1 MFEGWRSS
9 PHPSPRILVGLLWF
23 SWRLLLRPSG
33 RPSQGSWV
41 PPPTRVILSGVPP
54 ARHPL
59 EPLPLLRRHLPSRPF
74 CRSVEIKSVFPDVLG
89 TRIGGLEAS
98 AWLPLGQI
106 DADAARRLAETSVLP
121 PNSHLHEAVPC
132 RVPRTSSTDAGLR
145 APCAVARPAR
155 RHGRFSHAHARHRSQ
170 CAESDPHRYR
180 GSIIVELRPSRG
192 TETGGYMVDEIR

>member
-98 AWLPLGQI
+98 AWLPLGRI
-106 DADAARRLAETSVLP
+106 DVDPARSLAETSVP
-121 PNSHLHEAVPC
+121 PSNSIYTSWSPAEYPGRPRQTLASRHLVRSPTGAPRERLDGSDGQQRAESGSRRYEESAAIERAVN
-132 RVPRTSSTDAGLR
+132 RRGPRTTCLDVSMR
-145 APCAVARPAR
+145 
-155 RHGRFSHAHARHRSQ
+155 GRS
-170 CAESDPHRYR
+170 
-180 GSIIVELRPSRG
+180 G
-192 TETGGYMVDEIR
+192 